1 VGAVLVKNGRVVG
14 EGAHRQ
20 YGKAHAEI
28 GAIRQAGSKARGA
41 TLYVTLEPC
50 NHYGKTPPCVA
61 AILRAGIQKVVAAM
75 KDPNPLV
82 GGKGFRRLRKA
93 GVIVKSGVL
102 EKEARHLNDPFL
114 LSLARKRPLVILKAA
129 LSLDGKIATVSG
141 RSKWITG
148 EKARR
153 ETHELRA
160 EADAIL
166 VGSGTALKDNPSLTV
181 RLS

>member
-1 VGAVLVKNGRVVG
+1 
-14 EGAHRQ
+14 
-20 YGKAHAEI
+20 
-28 GAIRQAGSKARGA
+28 
-41 TLYVTLEPC
+41 
-50 NHYGKTPPCVA
+50 
-61 AILRAGIQKVVAAM
+61 
-75 KDPNPLV
+75 
-82 GGKGFRRLRKA
+82 
-93 GVIVKSGVL
+93 
-102 EKEARHLNDPFL
+102 
-114 LSLARKRPLVILKAA
+114 LARKRPLVILKAA

-181 RLS
+181 RLPGFKREDGWPLRVLLDSHLRVSPRFRLFSGKNRTIVFTSPRASSAKEKALGKKGIRVFRVPLNGKMLSLRAVL